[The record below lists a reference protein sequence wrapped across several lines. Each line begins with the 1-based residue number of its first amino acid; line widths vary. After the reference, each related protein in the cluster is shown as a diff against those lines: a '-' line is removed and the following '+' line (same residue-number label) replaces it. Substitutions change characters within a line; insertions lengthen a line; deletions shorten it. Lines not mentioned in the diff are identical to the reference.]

1 MTKPKTIPYT
11 HPLTLKPAESIE
23 RSKNFFDLMNR
34 RRTVRDFSP
43 ADISIDVIKNCIL
56 SAGTSPSGANRQ
68 PWHFVVIKDPVIKKK
83 IREAAEAEE
92 REFYNGKAPAE
103 WLKALAPLG
112 TDEHKPFL
120 ETAPYLIVIFEKK
133 YDESAGHETIK
144 NYYTKESV
152 GIATGILITALHNA
166 GISTLTHTPAPMKFL
181 NEILKRPGS
190 EKPFLIL
197 VTGYPAENCMVPE
210 IKRKSLDQIAEFR

>member
-1 MTKPKTIPYT
+1 MLKHNMTPYK
-11 HPLTLKPAESIE
+11 HPLTLNTDESVE
-23 RSKNFFDLMNR
+23 RSKDFFLLMDR
-34 RRTVRDFSP
+34 RRTVREFSP
-43 ADISIDVIKNCIL
+43 ENISTEIIKNCIRT
-56 SAGTSPSGANRQ
+56 AGTAPSGANRQ
-68 PWHFVVIKDPVIKKK
+68 PWHFVVVSNPLLKKK

-103 WLKALAPLG
+103 WLSALAPLG
-112 TDEHKPFL
+112 TNEHKPFL

-133 YDESAGHETIK
+133 YDETLNHEIVK

-181 NEILKRPGS
+181 NKILERPDS

-197 VTGYPAENCMVPE
+197 VAGYHAKDCQVPE
-210 IKRKSLDQIAEFR
+210 IERKSLDGIATFR

>member
-1 MTKPKTIPYT
+1 MAKLKLISYN
-11 HPLTLKPAESIE
+11 HPLSLKEDEMVARALDFESLL
-23 RSKNFFDLMNR
+23 KNR
-34 RRTVRDFSP
+34 RSVRAFSP
-43 ADISIDVIKNCIL
+43 ENIPLEIIKRCISA
-56 SAGTSPSGANRQ
+56 AGASPSGANRQ
-68 PWHFVVIKDPVIKKK
+68 PWHFVVISDPVIKKK

-103 WLKALAPLG
+103 WLEALAPLG

-133 YDESAGHETIK
+133 YDETPGHETIK

-181 NEILKRPGS
+181 NEILERPGS

-197 VTGYPAENCMVPE
+197 VAGYPAENCMVPE
-210 IKRKSLDQIAEFR
+210 IKRKSIDQIAEFR

>member
-1 MTKPKTIPYT
+1 MTKLKTIHYT

-23 RSKNFFDLMNR
+23 RSKNFFDLMSK
-34 RRTVRDFSP
+34 RRTVREFSSRN
-43 ADISIDVIKNCIL
+43 ISIDLIRNCI
-56 SAGTSPSGANRQ
+56 STAGTSPSGANRQ
-68 PWHFVVIKDPVIKKK
+68 PWHFVIVSDPRIKKK
-83 IREAAEAEE
+83 IRAAAEAEE
-92 REFYNGKAPAE
+92 KEFYNGKAPVE
-103 WLKALAPLG
+103 WLEAIAPLG

-133 YDESAGHETIK
+133 YDETGDNKIVK

-181 NEILKRPGS
+181 NEILERPDN

-197 VTGYPAENCMVPE
+197 VAGYPEENCLVPE
-210 IKRKSLDQIAEFR
+210 IKRKSLDQIAVFR